1 MDLHTERHPQ
11 AFYLKQKIRKCW
23 LRMHLSRGMC
33 MLVRDFVPCMG
44 KLTILTLFPY
54 MGKLT
59 LLISLVMFSQLCTLW
74 GIPVGN

>member
-1 MDLHTERHPQ
+1 MR
-11 AFYLKQKIRKCW
+11 
-23 LRMHLSRGMC
+23 LSRGMC

-59 LLISLVMFSQLCTLW
+59 LLISLVCLVNYVPCGEFLW
-74 GIPVGN
+74 EIVGT

>member
-1 MDLHTERHPQ
+1 MPRVVRSHGFRRGREG
-11 AFYLKQKIRKCW
+11 
-23 LRMHLSRGMC
+23 LSRGMC

-59 LLISLVMFSQLCTLW
+59 ILIGLVMFSQLMY
-74 GIPVGN
+74 PVGNSCGELVGT